1 MRAVIQRVKHAR
13 VHVDNEVVGKIE
25 AGLLVLLGLGH
36 GDTSKESAWLASKI
50 AALRIFADAQGKMN
64 LSVKELRL
72 GVLVVSQFTLY
83 ANCSEGNRP
92 SFTEALPPPQATPL
106 YQEFLQHMQEALG
119 YEVAQGTFGAKMEI
133 HLIAD
138 GPVTILIE
146 A

>member
-1 MRAVIQRVKHAR
+1 MRAVIQRVKQAR
-13 VHVDNEVVGKIE
+13 VHVDNVVVGKID

-36 GDTSKESAWLASKI
+36 GDTSKESRWLAQKI
-50 AALRIFADAQGKMN
+50 AALRIFADTHGKMN
-64 LSVKELRL
+64 LSVRDLRL

-83 ANCSEGNRP
+83 ADCREGNRP
-92 SFTEALPPPQATPL
+92 SFTEALPPSLATPL

-119 YEVAQGTFGAKMEI
+119 YEVAQGTFGAKMEV

-138 GPVTILIE
+138 GPVTILME